1 MNRAVI
7 GWTVALT
14 LTGLAGAQTQNQQNQ
29 QNQQQTQPGVQLRDN
44 PTLTRAMQA
53 LGQSNLFEVM
63 SSESAVQRDVQGQ
76 VREFAQ
82 RMITEHRQ
90 NQQQL
95 ETLSRR
101 LGVTLPTSVGAAN
114 EARIRT
120 LERQT
125 GAGLARTYLQ
135 AQVNGHRTT
144 LTTLE
149 TAIRALGGQTQG
161 QGNQP
166 SQGQSTQPQGGQG
179 QGQGQGNQTQ
189 PGQDNQTQP
198 GQGQGGTTEQNQG
211 QGQGQGGNNQQNQ
224 DQQAQQQGEPTVEEV
239 LQFLEQAANVVRR
252 HLQEAQQLLQ
262 SNR

>member
-7 GWTVALT
+7 GWTVTLT
-14 LTGLAGAQTQNQQNQ
+14 LMGLAGAQTQNQQN
-29 QNQQQTQPGVQLRDN
+29 QPGVQLRDN

-63 SSESAVQRDVQGQ
+63 SSEAAVQRDVQGQ

-101 LGVTLPTSVGAAN
+101 LGVTLPTSVGTAN
-114 EARIRT
+114 EARIRN

-135 AQVNGHRTT
+135 AQINGHRTT

-149 TAIRALGGQTQG
+149 AAIRALGGETQQG

-166 SQGQSTQPQGGQG
+166 GQGQSTQPQGGQG
-179 QGQGQGNQTQ
+179 QGQG
-189 PGQDNQTQP
+189 NQTQP
-198 GQGQGGTTEQNQG
+198 GQGGTAEQNQG

-224 DQQAQQQGEPTVEEV
+224 EQQAQQQGEPTVEEV
-239 LQFLEQAANVVRR
+239 LQFLEQTANVVRR
-252 HLQEAQQLLQ
+252 HLQEARQLLQ